1 MGRLLN
7 STVVQ
12 ISFLVILWRWLG
24 LSKRKFHFFKMGRF
38 KMINHRDLLLSDR
51 KGSQFPKTAIEVRV
65 QAKKRTK
72 NKTKTFRWP
81 KLKSWMSTQLIQI
94 YRTRLVFRVT
104 RGHLPRSV
112 LNPVGF
118 NTKTLT
124 RLTQRNRCRCCS
136 ATTKTKTSRWT
147 SSSSLAAQVLHT
159 ISNDLI
165 TIFTL

>member
-1 MGRLLN
+1 M
-7 STVVQ
+7 VQ
-12 ISFLVILWRWLG
+12 INFQVILCRWLG
-24 LSKRKFHFFKMGRF
+24 LSKSKFHLCKRGKFKMS
-38 KMINHRDLLLSDR
+38 NHRDLLLSDR
-51 KGSQFPKTAIEVRV
+51 KSSQFPETATEVRV
-65 QAKKRTK
+65 QVKKRTK

-104 RGHLPRSV
+104 PGHLPRSV

-124 RLTQRNRCRCCS
+124 RLTQRNRCRWCS
-136 ATTKTKTSRWT
+136 ATTKTKTSKWT

-165 TIFTL
+165 TILTL